1 MNGQW
6 TKEQAWSWYNSKP
19 WIRGC
24 NFMSSDCANRI
35 DEWQEFGFEDRFATT
50 AREIELAEAIGYNS
64 VRVILEFEVW
74 DKQHD
79 GFMQRLDRYL
89 TLFWRHGIR
98 RGAGL
103 LTIRKRPI
111 GTN

>member
-35 DEWQEFGFEDRFATT
+35 DEWQ
-50 AREIELAEAIGYNS
+50 
-64 VRVILEFEVW
+64 
-74 DKQHD
+74 
-79 GFMQRLDRYL
+79 
-89 TLFWRHGIR
+89 
-98 RGAGL
+98 
-103 LTIRKRPI
+103 
-111 GTN
+111 